1 MRFTATPHR
10 YVRRSAAQW
19 QAVLEAYE
27 RSGLSQRTFYQ
38 QQGLALSLAVKD
50 PPGHR

>member
-27 RSGLSQRTFYQ
+27 RSGRAMIES
-38 QQGLALSLAVKD
+38 GV
-50 PPGHR
+50 